1 MKGLLIVLSGPS
13 GAGKGTVLK
22 NALEKNDNLVCSVS
36 ATTRKP
42 RESEVNGVN
51 YFFIGKDEFMR
62 MVKNGE
68 FLEYQEVYG
77 NYYGTPKAY
86 VDKLR
91 EEGRDVVLEID
102 VKGALAVR
110 ERVSESVMVFLTP
123 KDRFTLRNRLIG
135 RNTESGEVLETRLN
149 AAEEEIRQSKYYDYI
164 VINELVEKC
173 ADDILNIIQAEKCK
187 VERNIDIIESFN
199 S

>member
-22 NALEKNDNLVCSVS
+22 NALEKNDNLICSVS

-42 RESEVNGVN
+42 RVGEVNGVN

-123 KDRFTLRNRLIG
+123 KDRCTLRNRLIG

-199 S
+199 G

>member
-22 NALEKNDNLVCSVS
+22 NALEKNDNLICSVS

-42 RESEVNGVN
+42 REGEVNGVN

-123 KDRFTLRNRLIG
+123 KDRCTLRNRLIG